1 MFFQTATPADQEMQP
16 IKRTGVR
23 KKLVRVFLMQ
33 IALISVAT
41 FAGVFA
47 SAKIVE
53 NVLVKKALESEAEHY
68 WQIRQTD
75 SSFPAPNTF
84 NLTGYLAEI
93 GQYDRLPAVLRNLEP
108 GYGRVELDNDNPI
121 TYVSDKDGERLYLLF
136 SGSQVSKLA
145 LYFGVVPLTIVLLI
159 VYLIS
164 WLAYRQSSRAI
175 SPLVKLADIMAKV
188 DINAIQSN
196 SLDLSDIRASA
207 DGDAVVLID
216 AIEEFT
222 NRTSEFIARERQFA
236 RDASHEL
243 RTPLAI
249 VKGSFDLLNKNQN
262 LPEQDKKAI
271 SRVKRTV
278 ENMEALLETLL
289 MLSREQHTGIEQE
302 AIIVNDLLAEQIAQ
316 IKTVYKNHKAQLK
329 IKQQAL
335 LEINASEKV
344 LAMLFGNL
352 IRNAFNYTNEGEIII
367 SVLKDKRVVIK
378 DSGTGMDEEQLKHA
392 FRPFYRANTASDGH
406 GVGLSI
412 VAHLCERFAWQI
424 DAESKVGEGTSV
436 SITLPNA
443 KIIGTA

>member
-1 MFFQTATPADQEMQP
+1 MQP
-16 IKRTGVR
+16 LKRTGVR
-23 KKLVRVFLMQ
+23 KKLVQVFIMQ

-41 FAGVFA
+41 FFGVLA

-53 NVLVKKALESEAEHY
+53 NVLVKKALESEAEHF
-68 WQIRQTD
+68 WQIRQAD
-75 SSFPAPNTF
+75 RNFPAPNTF
-84 NLTGYLAEI
+84 NLTGYLAVI
-93 GQYDRLPAVLRNLEP
+93 GQYDSLPSVLRDLEP
-108 GYGRVELDNDNPI
+108 GYGRVELNNDDPI

-136 SGSQVSKLA
+136 SGSQVSNLA
-145 LYFGVVPLTIVLLI
+145 FYFGVVPLSIVLLI
-159 VYLIS
+159 VYLVS

-175 SPLVKLADIMAKV
+175 SPLVKLADAMAKV
-188 DINAIQSN
+188 DINAIQTT
-196 SLDLSDIRASA
+196 SLDLSSIRASA

-222 NRTSEFIARERQFA
+222 NRTSEFVARERQFA

-249 VKGSFDLLNKNQN
+249 IKGSFDLLSKNES
-262 LPEQDKKAI
+262 LPEQDQKAL
-271 SRVKRTV
+271 SRVRRTV

-289 MLSREQHTGIEQE
+289 MLSREQHAGIEQE
-302 AIIVNDLLAEQIAQ
+302 AIIINDLLAEQVDQ
-316 IKTVYKNHKAQLK
+316 LKMVYKNHKANIK
-329 IKQQAL
+329 IEQQAL

-367 SVLKDKRVVIK
+367 SVLKDKRVVVK

-392 FRPFYRANTASDGH
+392 FTPFYRANTSSDGH

-412 VAHLCERFAWQI
+412 VSHLCERFSWKI
-424 DAESKVGEGTSV
+424 DAESHVGKGTSV
-436 SITLPNA
+436 AITLANA
-443 KIIGTA
+443 KLIGTA